1 MKARLNVNNYPK
13 LDFLINN
20 FYEIV
25 DYKRGRGVYG
35 DRIILRRP
43 KKAECVFG
51 EKDKNY
57 DFYYLDANDVL
68 ELPKTIELRIQN
80 IEKFITNPESMNILC
95 DFNDN
100 TKISDWTFETTN
112 VLNSA
117 GLDFEK
123 LNDFLIDRYKL
134 LDNKFIENLQRHR
147 VEQYTLASSEEYSL
161 IPADYADSQIARF

>member
-117 GLDFEK
+117 GLDFK
-123 LNDFLIDRYKL
+123 LLNDLLIDRYKL
-134 LDNKFIENLQRHR
+134 LDSKFIENLQRHR
-147 VEQYTLASSEEYSL
+147 IQQYTLASSQEYCL
-161 IPADYADSQIARF
+161 IDDSYASQQISKF

>member
-1 MKARLNVNNYPK
+1 MKARLNINNFSK

-43 KKAECVFG
+43 KQAECVFG

-57 DFYYLDANDVL
+57 DFYYLDANNVL
-68 ELPKTIELRIQN
+68 ELPKTIELRIQI
-80 IEKFITNPESMNILC
+80 IEKFVTNPESMNILC

-112 VLNSA
+112 ILKSA